1 MTRKANNRC
10 CETCRHD
17 LGGGYD
23 NCKINVEAECA
34 AGGFEA
40 WEPKEEASYEGGVR
54 QMRSCKR

>member
-1 MTRKANNRC
+1 MTLIC

-23 NCKINVEAECA
+23 NCRLNLESECA

-40 WEPKEEASYEGGVR
+40 WEPKEGTGNEA
-54 QMRSCKR
+54 